1 MELANSQD
9 MKLHLEQHEF
19 CPADDCDFA
28 ALHNILERHIEANH
42 ITGTYVKVK
51 KIWSEEELAAW
62 RAERRKK

>member
-28 ALHNILERHIEANH
+28 ALHNILERHIESNH

-51 KIWSEEELAAW
+51 KVWSEEELAAW